1 MSNLHNDRVKEDLL
15 DEVVSMSV
23 DDFMTLL
30 EDVKV
35 EGVETVD
42 YLVFEV
48 AEKLFEQRSLW
59 RKLERQ
65 IIIKI

>member
-42 YLVFEV
+42 NLVFEV
-48 AEKLFEQRSLW
+48 AEKLFEQRALW
-59 RKLERQ
+59 CLKKYLV
-65 IIIKI
+65 KNT

>member
-42 YLVFEV
+42 NLVFEV
-48 AEKLFEQRSLW
+48 AEKLFEQRAL
-59 RKLERQ
+59 
-65 IIIKI
+65 